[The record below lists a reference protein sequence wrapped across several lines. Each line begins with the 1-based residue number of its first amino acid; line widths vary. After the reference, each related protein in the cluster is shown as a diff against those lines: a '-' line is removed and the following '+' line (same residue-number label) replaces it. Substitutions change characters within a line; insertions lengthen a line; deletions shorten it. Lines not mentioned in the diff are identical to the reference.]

1 MTEYVRSVAP
11 VVDRPTTSGDDAD
24 TVLVVGAGPVGLA
37 AAGELARQSAR
48 VRLVDALP
56 APTTES
62 RAIVVHPR
70 TQEHL
75 DAMGA
80 LDRVVQRAQEITDVE
95 IRVGS
100 DIRPR
105 VHLTTTHVDSRYP
118 RILDLSQVDTEAVL
132 REVAAERNVA
142 IENGV
147 RLDGL
152 VQDDDG
158 VTATLT
164 SAAGTEQRRY
174 GWVVGADGGH
184 STVRHAVGTHIVG
197 VFAGQ
202 DAILADVD
210 VDTQLS
216 ATALRMFIH
225 PSGLGGVFPLPGG
238 RARFTLNVDPPEP
251 GSVPTV
257 EEVQR
262 LVDERMGGQ
271 WRIGT
276 AHWLTYFQVHHG
288 QVPEYRHGRVLLAG
302 DAAHIHSPLGGQGM
316 NTGIQDAVNLAWKL
330 ALVSTGRAD
339 EALLDTYHAER
350 HPVAAAVVAQTTR
363 GTDVMSSAG
372 LEARLRNL
380 GLLMLGHLPA
390 VRRRV
395 MTAMT
400 ETAITYR
407 QGDCSDR
414 AHAVTGDHAPDVP
427 GLRTVGGAFT
437 WIGDLLRRP
446 GHLLLAVGADQAA
459 VDRFRAVLGDLG
471 TVVPVVTA
479 AADAPADALVDGAG
493 EVARRYGL
501 GAHGYALIR
510 PDGYLACTCR
520 VLGDRA
526 LVEYLDGLRGV
537 GARSTTSS
545 QKTSTAPAQL

>member
-1 MTEYVRSVAP
+1 MTESMRQVTPGLDHS
-11 VVDRPTTSGDDAD
+11 TLSGDDAR

-37 AAGELARQSAR
+37 AAGELARQGTR
-48 VRLVDALP
+48 VRLIDALP

-80 LDRVVQRAQEITDVE
+80 LDRVERRAQEINGAE
-95 IRVGS
+95 LHVGA
-100 DIRPR
+100 DTRPR
-105 VHLTTTHVDSRYP
+105 VRLTTTEVDSRYP
-118 RILDLSQVDTEAVL
+118 RILNVSQIETEAIL
-132 REVAAERNVA
+132 REVAAERGITV
-142 IENGV
+142 ENGV

-158 VTATLT
+158 VRVTLT

-184 STVRHAVGTHIVG
+184 STVRQAVGTHIEG
-197 VFAGQ
+197 VFTGQ
-202 DAILADVD
+202 DSILADVD
-210 VDTQLS
+210 VDTQLPP
-216 ATALRMFIH
+216 TKLRIFLH
-225 PSGLGGVFPLPGG
+225 PSGVAGVFPLPDG
-238 RARFTLNVDPPEP
+238 RVRLTLTVDPPSP

-271 WRIGT
+271 WRIR
-276 AHWLTYFQVHHG
+276 AVHWLTYFQIHHG
-288 QVPEYRHGRVLLAG
+288 QVPQYRHGRILLAG

-363 GTDVMSSAG
+363 LTDVMSSAG
-372 LEARLRNL
+372 AEARLRNL
-380 GLLMLGHLPA
+380 GLLMVGHLPA
-390 VRRRV
+390 VGHKI

-400 ETAITYR
+400 ETAVNYR
-407 QGDCSDR
+407 QDGR
-414 AHAVTGDHAPDVP
+414 AARSHAVTGDHAPDVR
-427 GLRTVGGAFT
+427 GLCTTEGSFT
-437 WIGDLLRRP
+437 WIGDLLHRP
-446 GHLLLAVGADQAA
+446 GHLLLITGADA
-459 VDRFRAVLGDLG
+459 VALDRFRDLLDDLG
-471 TVVPVVTA
+471 TVVPVVGS
-479 AADAPADALVDGAG
+479 AADAPADALVDRAS

-510 PDGYLACTCR
+510 PDGYLACTSRALDTR
-520 VLGDRA
+520 VLADH
-526 LVEYLDGLRGV
+526 LNGLRGV
-537 GARSTTSS
+537 GPRSTAMPRDTA
-545 QKTSTAPAQL
+545 TATAP

>member
-1 MTEYVRSVAP
+1 MTEHVHHP
-11 VVDRPTTSGDDAD
+11 PTSGDDTD
-24 TVLVVGAGPVGLA
+24 TVLVVGAGSVGLA
-37 AAGELARQSAR
+37 AAGELVRQGAR

-80 LDRVVQRAQEITDVE
+80 LDRVAARAQEITGVE
-95 IRVGS
+95 WHVGN
-100 DIRPR
+100 DTRPR
-105 VHLTTTHVDSRYP
+105 VQLTTAHVDSRHP

-132 REVAAERNVA
+132 REVAAERGVA
-142 IENGV
+142 VENGV
-147 RLDGL
+147 RLDDL

-158 VTATLT
+158 VTVTLT

-184 STVRHAVGTHIVG
+184 STVRRAVGTRIEG
-197 VFAGQ
+197 VFVGQ
-202 DAILADVD
+202 DSILADVD

-216 ATALRMFIH
+216 ATTLRMFMH
-225 PSGLGGVFPLPGG
+225 PTGLGAMFPLPDG
-238 RARFTLNVDPPEP
+238 RARFTLNVDPPPP
-251 GSVPTV
+251 GSAPTV

-262 LVDERMGGQ
+262 LVDERMGGL
-271 WRIGT
+271 WRIGK

-288 QVPEYRHGRVLLAG
+288 QVPQYRHGRVLLAG

-339 EALLDTYHAER
+339 QTLLDTYHAER
-350 HPVAAAVVAQTTR
+350 HPVAAAVVAATTR
-363 GTDVMSSAG
+363 GTDVMASSG
-372 LEARLRNL
+372 LEGHLRNL
-380 GLLMLGHLPA
+380 GLLMAGHLPT

-400 ETAITYR
+400 ETAVTYR
-407 QGDCSDR
+407 KDARADR
-414 AHAVTGDHAPDVP
+414 SCAAVGDHAPDVR
-427 GLRTVGGAFT
+427 GLRTAGGTFT

-446 GHLLLAVGADQAA
+446 GHLLLATGADATAVERLRAA
-459 VDRFRAVLGDLG
+459 LGDLG
-471 TVVPVVTA
+471 AVVPVVGSA
-479 AADAPADALVDGAG
+479 EDAPADALVDRTG

-510 PDGYLACTCR
+510 PDGYLAATSR
-520 VLGDRA
+520 TPDDRA
-526 LVEYLDGLRGV
+526 LVAYLDGLRG
-537 GARSTTSS
+537 A
-545 QKTSTAPAQL
+545 

>member
-1 MTEYVRSVAP
+1 MTEHIPQVAQ
-11 VVDRPTTSGDDAD
+11 VVDRPTASGDDTD

-37 AAGELARQSAR
+37 AASELARQGAR

-105 VHLTTTHVDSRYP
+105 VHLTTAQVDSRYP

-158 VTATLT
+158 VTVTLT
-164 SAAGTEQRRY
+164 SATGTEQRRY

-184 STVRHAVGTHIVG
+184 STVRKAVGTRIEG
-197 VFAGQ
+197 VFTGQ

-216 ATALRMFIH
+216 ATALRMFLH
-225 PSGLGGVFPLPGG
+225 PTGLGGVFPLPGG
-238 RARFTLNVDPPEP
+238 RARFTLNVDPPPP
-251 GSVPTV
+251 GGVPTV
-257 EEVQR
+257 EDVQR
-262 LVDERMGGQ
+262 LVDERMGGR
-271 WRIGT
+271 WRIRG

-288 QVPEYRHGRVLLAG
+288 QVPQYRHGRVLLAG
-302 DAAHIHSPLGGQGM
+302 DAAHIHSPFGGQGM

-363 GTDVMSSAG
+363 GTDVMGSAG
-372 LEARLRNL
+372 LDARLRNL
-380 GLLMLGHLPA
+380 GLLMVGHLPA
-390 VRRRV
+390 VRRRL
-395 MTAMT
+395 MAAMT
-400 ETAITYR
+400 ETTVTYR
-407 QGDCSDR
+407 QGDR
-414 AHAVTGDHAPDVP
+414 GHRTLAVTGDHAPDVP
-427 GLRTVGGAFT
+427 GLRTPGGDVT
-437 WIGDLLRRP
+437 WIGDLLRRR
-446 GHLLLAVGADQAA
+446 GHLLLATGADAST
-459 VDRFRAVLGDLG
+459 VGRLRELLGDLG
-471 TVVPVVTA
+471 TVVPVVA
-479 AADAPADALVDGAG
+479 DAADAPADALVDEAG
-493 EVARRYGL
+493 GVTRRYGL
-501 GAHGYALIR
+501 GARGYTLIR
-510 PDGYLACTCR
+510 PDGYLACTSR
-520 VLGDRA
+520 TLDGHA
-526 LVEYLDGLRGV
+526 LVEHLDALQGV
-537 GARSTTSS
+537 GPRFTTSR
-545 QKTSTAPAQL
+545 QKRLTAPAQL